1 MVVLCRCSDGPFE
14 ALGRTACSVTW
25 KLSMKFGKC
34 YENFGATGIRR
45 ECWQNETEDGTV
57 SAAEPPRV
65 CTCKIRTMTTRE
77 RLGIDGRCR
86 RKLWTP
92 ESWPGPMWKST
103 TNDFWENLHHCGE
116 SVRRNRRWSS
126 SVRTVCVPTVCM
138 RAGDLVSMTGGMRT
152 ARLAAFASHY
162 LDSGATLRGRVVRV
176 TCKPDRHGEHKV
188 ASTQKASGLWRQVRF
203 SMRLI

>member
-1 MVVLCRCSDGPFE
+1 MRTLARPAYVGSV
-14 ALGRTACSVTW
+14 GRT
-25 KLSMKFGKC
+25 
-34 YENFGATGIRR
+34 RR
-45 ECWQNETEDGTV
+45 RTERCPRQN
-57 SAAEPPRV
+57 RLV
-65 CTCKIRTMTTRE
+65 CVRAKSEGTMTTRE